1 MKKSSGSMASVR
13 FNGFFLVSMICV
25 FIQTA
30 HAETE
35 NWPNVFAAKGI
46 SKNAIMYREGKIE
59 KIPGGDE
66 VTYSV
71 DRPNKKVIRTA
82 VFNAG
87 IKQGVGAGLQ
97 SDNTI
102 YSIVYDQYEPLTSKH
117 IIKAIGQA
125 GMRDGFDTIVI
136 DDKNIT
142 TSISKFDY
150 FILYFYNR
158 TDLASGNS

>member
-1 MKKSSGSMASVR
+1 MILISASIS
-13 FNGFFLVSMICV
+13 NAA
-25 FIQTA
+25 TK
-30 HAETE
+30 
-35 NWPNVFAAKGI
+35 NWPDIFEVKGR
-46 SKNAIMYREGKIE
+46 SKNSVMYREGKIE
-59 KIPGGDE
+59 KNAGGDE

-87 IKQGVGAGLQ
+87 IKEGVGAGLQ

-102 YSIVYDQYEPLTSKH
+102 YSIVYDEDEALTGKH

-125 GMRDGFDTIVI
+125 GMGDGFEMIVI

-142 TSISKFDY
+142 TSNSKFDY
-150 FILYFYNR
+150 FMLYFYER
-158 TDLASGNS
+158 TDLTVSK

>member
-1 MKKSSGSMASVR
+1 MKMPCRLIVYNYLKRLLS
-13 FNGFFLVSMICV
+13 VSMICI
-25 FIQTA
+25 FIQVA
-30 HAETE
+30 HAETQ
-35 NWPNVFAAKGI
+35 NWPDVFEVKGV

-59 KIPGGDE
+59 KISGGDE

-87 IKQGVGAGLQ
+87 IKEGILAGLQ
-97 SDNTI
+97 SDHTI
-102 YSIVYDQYEPLTSKH
+102 YSIVYDEDDPFMGKH

-125 GMRDGFDTIVI
+125 GIGDGFETIVI

-142 TSISKFDY
+142 TLNSKFDY
-150 FILYFYNR
+150 FIFYFYER
-158 TDLASGNS
+158 KK

>member
-1 MKKSSGSMASVR
+1 MNNHLKR
-13 FNGFFLVSMICV
+13 FLFVLMICS
-25 FIQTA
+25 FIQVA
-30 HAETE
+30 QAAE
-35 NWPNVFAAKGI
+35 NWPNIFEVKGV

-71 DRPNKKVIRTA
+71 DRPNKQVVRTA

-87 IKQGVGAGLQ
+87 IKEGVGAGLQ
-97 SDNTI
+97 SDHTI
-102 YSIVYDQYEPLTSKH
+102 YSIVYDEYEPMTSKR

-125 GMRDGFDTIVI
+125 GMVDGFETIVI

-142 TSISKFDY
+142 TSNSKFDY
-150 FILYFYNR
+150 FMLYFYER
-158 TDLASGNS
+158 TDLSVSK